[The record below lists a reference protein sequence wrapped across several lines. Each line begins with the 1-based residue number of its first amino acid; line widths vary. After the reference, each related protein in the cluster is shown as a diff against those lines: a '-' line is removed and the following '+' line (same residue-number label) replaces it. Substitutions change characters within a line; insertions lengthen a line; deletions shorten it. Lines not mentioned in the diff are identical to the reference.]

1 MTIRSLL
8 YVSRSRVA
16 MPGGA
21 AVVNAIV
28 QGAVAWNGANGVT
41 GALLFTERHFAQL
54 LEGPDEA
61 ITELLTRIAADT
73 RHGDLRVVDNKQV
86 EGRSF
91 GSWSMA
97 YSGPARYV
105 DRFVAPLVEPMPGP
119 AERIA
124 VRQLVVLL
132 LEFSAPQTNRVT

>member
-1 MTIRSLL
+1 MIRLLGDGWAMGLQACHHRRRRNSVSVARPAPADLLGLTTAMTIRSLL

-54 LEGPDEA
+54 LEGR
-61 ITELLTRIAADT
+61 TR
-73 RHGDLRVVDNKQV
+73 Q
-86 EGRSF
+86 SP
-91 GSWSMA
+91 SC
-97 YSGPARYV
+97 
-105 DRFVAPLVEPMPGP
+105 
-119 AERIA
+119 
-124 VRQLVVLL
+124 
-132 LEFSAPQTNRVT
+132 